1 MVPMTSIVFIS
12 LLWESQWGPTNV
24 WLFQIMQN
32 IFFCVQHKKETY
44 TGLEQY
50 EGE

>member
-1 MVPMTSIVFIS
+1 MLLPKKLMVATDFHSTKV
-12 LLWESQWGPTNV
+12 L
-24 WLFQIMQN
+24 QN
-32 IFFCVQHKKETY
+32 IFFCVQRKKENH